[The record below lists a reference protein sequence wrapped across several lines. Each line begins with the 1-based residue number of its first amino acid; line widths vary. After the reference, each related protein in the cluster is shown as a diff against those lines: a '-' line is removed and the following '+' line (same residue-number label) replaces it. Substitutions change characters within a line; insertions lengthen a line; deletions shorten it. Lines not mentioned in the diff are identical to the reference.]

1 VNERSAGLDHA
12 LGNTDQPLSRG
23 LLSVQTSVRT
33 SVSLQPVIWAPVL
46 NYNDLRLQYK
56 RRREQLGRL
65 KTQRNRTV
73 LYCTVSL
80 QIKSYKKEN
89 CDL

>member
-1 VNERSAGLDHA
+1 MSERCAALDHA

-33 SVSLQPVIWAPVL
+33 SVSLQPVIWVPVL

-56 RRREQLGRL
+56 RRREQLGKI

-73 LYCTVSL
+73 L
-80 QIKSYKKEN
+80 
-89 CDL
+89 